1 MAERRLLTTGAPER
15 NSTSPRAVAV
25 GEAVAA
31 PVVAVGLVALV
42 AGLVAVAAGLVA
54 EAARVVA
61 AELAPG
67 VPVGRLELGAA
78 PLEVVVRERQVP
90 GRAPAAVGPE
100 PALLRGRPA
109 LVAGPGLLEEEPP
122 GDQELE
128 PLGRRELEVPGS
140 DPGHPVVAEVREPHP
155 PRGVRVARMLSP
167 CLSSSGPIS
176 LQARSSRRRLARTPC
191 YRPRRHR
198 EFGRPPSC

>member
-1 MAERRLLTTGAPER
+1 MRWRSAGESDRMAERRLLTTGAPER

-42 AGLVAVAAGLVA
+42 AGLVAVAAGGG
-54 EAARVVA
+54 A

-67 VPVGRLELGAA
+67 GPVGRLELGAA

-109 LVAGPGLLEEEPP
+109 L
-122 GDQELE
+122 
-128 PLGRRELEVPGS
+128 
-140 DPGHPVVAEVREPHP
+140 
-155 PRGVRVARMLSP
+155 
-167 CLSSSGPIS
+167 
-176 LQARSSRRRLARTPC
+176 
-191 YRPRRHR
+191 
-198 EFGRPPSC
+198 

>member
-25 GEAVAA
+25 GEAVA
-31 PVVAVGLVALV
+31 VALA
-42 AGLVAVAAGLVA
+42 AGLVAVAAAL
-54 EAARVVA
+54 AAVV
-61 AELAPG
+61 EE
-67 VPVGRLELGAA
+67 PVGRLELGAA

-167 CLSSSGPIS
+167 CLGSSGLIS
-176 LQARSSRRRLARTPC
+176 LLARSSRRRLARTPC